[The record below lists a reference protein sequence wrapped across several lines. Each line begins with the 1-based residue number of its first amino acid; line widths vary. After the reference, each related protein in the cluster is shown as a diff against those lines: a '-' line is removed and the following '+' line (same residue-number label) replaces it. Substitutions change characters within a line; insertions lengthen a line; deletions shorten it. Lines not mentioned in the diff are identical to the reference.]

1 MAQASS
7 PEQPIPVRQVSR
19 MLGDWVHRLGFVWVE
34 GEIAQLNRRPGS
46 SLAFLT
52 LRDPDAAASM
62 SVTCSPKVLDAL
74 EVPVREGA
82 RVVVHARPTWYAGRG
97 TVSLNATEIRPIG
110 LGELLARIE
119 VLKQILAAEGLF
131 APERKQPLPFLPRSI
146 GLISG
151 RGSAAERDVLE
162 NTRRRWPGAHFRV
175 ESTAVQGAAAVPGIV
190 TALRTLQA
198 DPEVDVIVIA
208 RGGGSVED
216 LLPFSDE
223 VLLRAV
229 SACSTPVVSAIG
241 HEQDSPLLDLVADV
255 RASTPTDA
263 ARRVVPDLQTELAG
277 LRQATAR
284 MRTSLTARLDREQHR
299 LEVLRGHRVLRSADD
314 VLGTLRERIN
324 DLTARTTRTIDA
336 CLERS
341 STASKHLRQQLFL
354 LSPASTLAR
363 GYAVVRAADGSVVHD
378 PASVAPGEPLTVRV
392 DAGTFDVRRSDD
404 PSTPKVER

>member
-1 MAQASS
+1 
-7 PEQPIPVRQVSR
+7 
-19 MLGDWVHRLGFVWVE
+19 
-34 GEIAQLNRRPGS
+34 
-46 SLAFLT
+46 
-52 LRDPDAAASM
+52 
-62 SVTCSPKVLDAL
+62 
-74 EVPVREGA
+74 
-82 RVVVHARPTWYAGRG
+82 
-97 TVSLNATEIRPIG
+97 
-110 LGELLARIE
+110 
-119 VLKQILAAEGLF
+119 
-131 APERKQPLPFLPRSI
+131 
-146 GLISG
+146 
-151 RGSAAERDVLE
+151 
-162 NTRRRWPGAHFRV
+162 
-175 ESTAVQGAAAVPGIV
+175 
-190 TALRTLQA
+190 
-198 DPEVDVIVIA
+198 
-208 RGGGSVED
+208 
-216 LLPFSDE
+216 
-223 VLLRAV
+223 
-229 SACSTPVVSAIG
+229 VVSAIG

-363 GYAVVRAADGSVVHD
+363 GYAVVRAADGSVVRD